1 MTPSPYEIIIICSV
15 GGILVGCF
23 FIWTCDKYCCNRP
36 FFSNKRG
43 VVGEPL
49 LNLLEAG
56 EAGDVG
62 IGVSD
67 SSCSFSS
74 GSSSSGSETTSIYMT
89 KPLKN
94 FI

>member
-1 MTPSPYEIIIICSV
+1 MTPSPYEIIIMCSV

-23 FIWTCDKYCCNRP
+23 LIYSCDKYCCNRP
-36 FFSNKRG
+36 FFSKRG

-49 LNLLEAG
+49 LNLLESGDAG
-56 EAGDVG
+56 VG
-62 IGVSD
+62 VGVSD

-74 GSSSSGSETTSIYMT
+74 GSSSGSETTSIYMT
-89 KPLKN
+89 KPLKT

>member
-1 MTPSPYEIIIICSV
+1 MIPSPYEIIIICSV
-15 GGILVGCF
+15 GGILFG
-23 FIWTCDKYCCNRP
+23 FIVIWSCERYCCNRP
-36 FFSNKRG
+36 FFSKRG

-56 EAGDVG
+56 EAGEAGVG
-62 IGVSD
+62 VGVSD

-74 GSSSSGSETTSIYMT
+74 GSSSGSETTSIYMT

-94 FI
+94 LI

>member
-1 MTPSPYEIIIICSV
+1 MTQSPYEIIIMCSV
-15 GGILVGCF
+15 GGILCGCLL
-23 FIWTCDKYCCNRP
+23 IWSCERYCCNST
-36 FFSNKRG
+36 FFSNKTR
-43 VVGEPL
+43 EPML
-49 LNLLEAG
+49 NLNLL

-74 GSSSSGSETTSIYMT
+74 GSSSGSETTSIYMT

-94 FI
+94 LI

>member
-1 MTPSPYEIIIICSV
+1 MTPSPYEIIIMCSV

-23 FIWTCDKYCCNRP
+23 FIWSCEKYCCNRP

-43 VVGEPL
+43 VVGQPL
-49 LNLLEAG
+49 LNLNLLEAG
-56 EAGDVG
+56 AGVG

-74 GSSSSGSETTSIYMT
+74 SSSSGSETTSIYMT

-94 FI
+94 LI

>member
-1 MTPSPYEIIIICSV
+1 MTPSPYEIIIMCSV
-15 GGILVGCF
+15 GGILVGCL
-23 FIWTCDKYCCNRP
+23 IIYSCDKYCCNRP

-43 VVGEPL
+43 VIGEPL

-56 EAGDVG
+56 DGVGVG

-94 FI
+94 LI

>member
-1 MTPSPYEIIIICSV
+1 MTPSPYEIIIMCSV

-23 FIWTCDKYCCNRP
+23 LIYSCDKYCCNRP
-36 FFSNKRG
+36 FFSKRG

-56 EAGDVG
+56 EAGDAGVG
-62 IGVSD
+62 VGVSD

-74 GSSSSGSETTSIYMT
+74 GSSSGSETTSIYMT

-94 FI
+94 LI

>member
-23 FIWTCDKYCCNRP
+23 FIWSCERYCCNRP
-36 FFSNKRG
+36 FFSKRG

-56 EAGDVG
+56 DAGVGVGVG
-62 IGVSD
+62 ISD

-74 GSSSSGSETTSIYMT
+74 GSSSGSETTSIYMT

-94 FI
+94 LI